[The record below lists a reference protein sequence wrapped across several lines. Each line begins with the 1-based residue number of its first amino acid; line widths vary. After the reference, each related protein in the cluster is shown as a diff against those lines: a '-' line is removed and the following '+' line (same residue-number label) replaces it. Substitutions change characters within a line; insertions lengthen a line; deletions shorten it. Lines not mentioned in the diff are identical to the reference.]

1 MYETLSR
8 SHDPTFLVAPG
19 VKNAIERIGQVEK
32 KREKRREGQIEEA
45 RLKREDKK
53 RVREEEEDKIA
64 SASAITI
71 TTALVG
77 EGEGEGGKAEKFEME
92 LESEEQRDERPSKR
106 LNFDPSVV
114 AAPSRF
120 VLEAQVAVLPAVVSD
135 RSGVCYTFK
144 AGSQLRGHTS
154 YLTFGTLLPRG
165 EDAI

>member
-19 VKNAIERIGQVEK
+19 VENAIERIGQVEK

-64 SASAITI
+64 SAIT
-71 TTALVG
+71 TATALVG
-77 EGEGEGGKAEKFEME
+77 EGEGEEGKAEKLEME

-106 LNFDPSVV
+106 LNLDPSVV
-114 AAPSRF
+114 AAPPPF
-120 VLEAQVAVLPAVVSD
+120 LLGAQVAVLPAVVSD
-135 RSGVCYTFK
+135 RSVVGYTFK

-165 EDAI
+165 EHVI